1 MTKKPGS
8 KPAKRQGSGPPAKP
22 GQTVNLGTASDR
34 DEGPSSLRPIGGSG
48 SKALNNVLA
57 NQAIATLW
65 LPSGVAEEERDR
77 RCQAALIAM
86 MEFRSADGIEGMLAA
101 QAVGL
106 HSASMECLRRAMIPE
121 QSGQA
126 SDQLRRQGANL
137 SRAFLDVLAAL
148 DRKRGK
154 GVRQVVRVE
163 RVMVAPGGQAIVGS
177 VQAGAAGRKQY
188 GEGVGYD
195 GGAGGEPHAPPSGR
209 TTAGTPPTRLAHDAA
224 PGAVLPPLRSAD
236 PGQDAVPVARDEE
249 WTVPDARG
257 RQHGS

>member
-8 KPAKRQGSGPPAKP
+8 KLAKRQGSGPPAKP
-22 GQTVNLGTASDR
+22 GLTVNLGTASDR

-57 NQAIATLW
+57 NQAIVTLW
-65 LPSGVAEEERDR
+65 LPPGIAEEERDR
-77 RCQAALIAM
+77 RCQAAILAM
-86 MEFRSADGIEGMLAA
+86 MEFKPADGIEGMMAA

-154 GVRQVVRVE
+154 GVRQIVRVE
-163 RVMVAPGGQAIVGS
+163 KVMVAPGGQAIVGN
-177 VQAGAAGRKQY
+177 VQAGAAGGGQH

-195 GGAGGEPHAPPSGR
+195 GGPGGEPHAPPGGR
-209 TTAGTPPTRLAHDAA
+209 TPAGTTPARLAHDAA

-236 PGQDAVPVARDEE
+236 PGRDALPVARDEE
-249 WTVPDARG
+249 RAMSDARG

>member
-1 MTKKPGS
+1 MTTKPGS
-8 KPAKRQGSGPPAKP
+8 EPAKRQGSGQPAKP
-22 GQTVNLGTASDR
+22 GLTVNLGTASDR

-77 RCQAALIAM
+77 RYQAAIVAM
-86 MEFRSADGIEGMLAA
+86 MEFKPADGIEGMMAA

-121 QSGQA
+121 QSGPA

-154 GVRQVVRVE
+154 GVRQIVRVE
-163 RVMVAPGGQAIVGS
+163 KVMVAPGGQAIVGN
-177 VQAGAAGRKQY
+177 VQVGAAGGGQH

-195 GGAGGEPHAPPSGR
+195 GRTGGEPLATPAER
-209 TTAGTPPTRLAHDAA
+209 TTDASPAGLAHDAA
-224 PGAVLPPLRSAD
+224 PGAVLPPLRGDD
-236 PGQDAVPVARDEE
+236 PGRDALPIARDGQRPL
-249 WTVPDARG
+249 PDARRRLDG
-257 RQHGS
+257 A

>member
-8 KPAKRQGSGPPAKP
+8 KPTTRQGSGPPAKP
-22 GQTVNLGTASDR
+22 GPTVNLGTASDQ

-65 LPSGVAEEERDR
+65 LPPGTVEGERDR
-77 RCQAALIAM
+77 RCQAAIIAM
-86 MEFRSADGIEGMLAA
+86 MEFKPVDGIEGMMAA

-163 RVMVAPGGQAIVGS
+163 RVMVAPGGQAIVGN
-177 VQAGAAGRKQY
+177 VQAGTAGGGQH

-195 GGAGGEPHAPPSGR
+195 GGTGGEPHAPPSGR
-209 TTAGTPPTRLAHDAA
+209 TIAGTTPARLAHDAA
-224 PGAVLPPLRSAD
+224 PGAVLPPLRGTD
-236 PGQDAVPVARDEE
+236 PDRDAVPVTRDDQRA
-249 WTVPDARG
+249 VPDARG
-257 RQHGS
+257 HQHGA